1 MYHAQVSTLTTN
13 PSQSRQRKM
22 FALHLFFCPAATEQI
37 EAEAPNRPE
46 ALDLGIDILNRT
58 YYPKMADAAAV
69 NKPWYMIDAKGQTLG
84 RLASLVAQVLR

>member
-1 MYHAQVSTLTTN
+1 MKGTMQVHIH
-13 PSQSRQRKM
+13 SR
-22 FALHLFFCPAATEQI
+22 C
-37 EAEAPNRPE
+37 
-46 ALDLGIDILNRT
+46 LNRT